1 MKKATFILACYAIVI
16 LFLPA
21 LIVLPFSHLYASDK
35 LTRDSGKKSGSSSH
49 SPIAVSV
56 YRSEQKTTEKF
67 DLEDYLVGVVG
78 SEMPADFP
86 NEALKAQALAA
97 RTYVIRRLAAGSP
110 SGLPDGA
117 EVTDTTANQVFHN
130 RQDLKRIWGKDYSWK
145 LKKIEKAVKETE
157 NQVITYNG
165 KLITPAFFST
175 SNGRTENSQDYWGG
189 RSVSY
194 LQSVASPWDKS
205 SPKFQVS
212 KSMDIRTI
220 AEKLDVSIKQGK
232 HSLGKVK
239 KRTKTHHVALY
250 ELAGKTFTGREIREK
265 LKLNSTDFSFKRK
278 GNRAVITTKGYG
290 HDIGMSQYGAKGMAQ
305 SGASV
310 KQIITHYYRG
320 AAISSMQPF
329 IKKAEKNQN

>member
-1 MKKATFILACYAIVI
+1 MKKAIFILACYVIVI

-21 LIVLPFSHLYASDK
+21 LIVLPFSHFYEIS
-35 LTRDSGKKSGSSSH
+35 RDSGKQGGNGSS
-49 SPIAVSV
+49 ITVSV
-56 YRSEQKTTEKF
+56 YRSEQKTTEKI
-67 DLEDYLVGVVG
+67 DLDDYLMGVVG

-86 NEALKAQALAA
+86 DEALKAQALAA
-97 RTYVIRRLAAGSP
+97 RTYIIRRLAGSP

-145 LKKIEKAVKETE
+145 LAKVEKAVKETD
-157 NQVITYNG
+157 NQVITYDG

-189 RSVSY
+189 RSVPY
-194 LQSVASPWDKS
+194 LQSTASPWDKS
-205 SPKFQVS
+205 SPKYKVS
-212 KSMDIRTI
+212 KSMDIRI
-220 AEKLDVSIKQGK
+220 IEEKLDVSIKKGK
-232 HSLGKVK
+232 DSLGKVK

-265 LKLNSTDFSFKRK
+265 LNLNSTDFAFKRK
-278 GNRAVITTKGYG
+278 GDRAVITTKGYG

-305 SGASV
+305 SGANA
-310 KQIITHYYRG
+310 KQIIAHYYQG
-320 AAISSMQPF
+320 AAVSGMQPF
-329 IKKAEKNQN
+329 IKKVEKAQN